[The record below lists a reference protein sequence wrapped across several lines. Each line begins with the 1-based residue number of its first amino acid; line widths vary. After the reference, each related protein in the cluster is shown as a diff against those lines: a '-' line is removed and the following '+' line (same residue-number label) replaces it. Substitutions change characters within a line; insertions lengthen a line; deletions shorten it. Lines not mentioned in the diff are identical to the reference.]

1 VALSLKEMN
10 RVWHYEPADLTV
22 TVEPGMKLGDFQH
35 FVGRDGLWLPL
46 DPPGGARASLGGIV
60 ATNAT
65 GPLRL
70 YYGAPRDMVLGMKI
84 ATVEGKV
91 VKTGGRVVKNVAG
104 YDIAK
109 LLIGSYGTL
118 GVIVETSFKLFP
130 LPAERQTFV
139 IPAGTLGIAR
149 DLRRRVLHSPLT
161 PLRMVLLNTRAAELS
176 RVGTPLQRSAKEPEI
191 RLEMAGSARVMERC
205 RQELEGLAKASGAPL
220 EPLAPTD
227 AETVWTRVSD
237 LESWLPGQSPG
248 VVILKAILPDAA
260 SEELLSRAEQ
270 EAENEKIPLAG
281 FVQLGSGVLHLCL
294 LSESAAAIASHLITK
309 LRGAAESLGGVLV
322 VERCPLDLK
331 ERLDVW
337 GGTRDDFA
345 VMRKIKETLDPK
357 GTLSPGRFLSRL

>member
-1 VALSLKEMN
+1 
-10 RVWHYEPADLTV
+10 
-22 TVEPGMKLGDFQH
+22 
-35 FVGRDGLWLPL
+35 
-46 DPPGGARASLGGIV
+46 
-60 ATNAT
+60 
-65 GPLRL
+65 
-70 YYGAPRDMVLGMKI
+70 
-84 ATVEGKV
+84 
-91 VKTGGRVVKNVAG
+91 
-104 YDIAK
+104 
-109 LLIGSYGTL
+109 
-118 GVIVETSFKLFP
+118 
-130 LPAERQTFV
+130 
-139 IPAGTLGIAR
+139 
-149 DLRRRVLHSPLT
+149 
-161 PLRMVLLNTRAAELS
+161 
-176 RVGTPLQRSAKEPEI
+176 
-191 RLEMAGSARVMERC
+191 MERC

-227 AETVWTRVSD
+227 AETAWTRASD

-248 VVILKAILPDAA
+248 VVILKAVLPDAA

-294 LSESAAAIASHLITK
+294 LSEAAAAIASHLITK

-337 GGTRDDFA
+337 GETRDDFA